1 MKISDITV
9 GERARTSA
17 GWLDDL
23 QRSIEQ
29 VGVLQ
34 PIGVTPENELIFGHR
49 RVMACQALGM
59 EDIPA
64 RILDINPD
72 DPAHVLRMEQA
83 ENNIRKDFTP
93 SERVEIA
100 RRIEAALAGRVGA
113 NQHSPISDDP
123 ETGRSDDIAAKAVGW
138 GRDTYRKAKKVIE
151 SGDEELKESVDSG
164 EVSVNRAYKQATQK
178 TTTKTIT
185 VRLAYLIEE
194 DASSIITRTGGDY
207 ATKLALEIL
216 KREGHEIRHD

>member
-1 MKISDITV
+1 MKISEITI
-9 GERARTSA
+9 GDRARVST
-17 GWLDDL
+17 GWMDDL

-34 PIGVTPENELIFGHR
+34 PIGVTPDKELIFGHR
-49 RVMACQALGM
+49 RVMACRALGM

-100 RRIEAALAGRVGA
+100 RRIEVALAGRVGA
-113 NQHSPISDDP
+113 HHSPISDDDK
-123 ETGRSDDIAAKAVGW
+123 TGRSDDIAAKAVGW

-164 EVSVNRAYKQATQK
+164 DMSVNRAYKQATQK
-178 TTTKTIT
+178 TTSKTIT

>member
-34 PIGVTPENELIFGHR
+34 PVGVTPENELIFGHR
-49 RVMACQALGM
+49 RVMACRALGM

-100 RRIEAALAGRVGA
+100 RRIEEALAGRQGGDRA
-113 NQHSPISDDP
+113 RGKCLPLESEGKS
-123 ETGRSDDIAAKAVGW
+123 TDIAAKSVGW
-138 GRDTYRKAKKVIE
+138 
-151 SGDEELKESVDSG
+151 SGDRASV
-164 EVSVNRAYKQATQK
+164 ATFQP
-178 TTTKTIT
+178 
-185 VRLAYLIEE
+185 RQMFAYLDRRQIHRH
-194 DASSIITRTGGDY
+194 SRQ
-207 ATKLALEIL
+207 
-216 KREGHEIRHD
+216 IRRLVRCGRIHPMIC